1 MLITYELAQQIVDH
15 ILPIVQQNVNIM
27 NSSGLIMGSGQK
39 NRINTYHQ
47 GAKEV
52 IARGEVVEI
61 HPDELALFPGALPGL
76 NWPIILDKQIV
87 GVVGVSGDPAAV
99 RSTAK
104 LVKMVTELILERES
118 LLEGFRSNL
127 QLKEHFVQL
136 LLSGKW
142 EECCAQIKSTAQ
154 LLRFTLE
161 LPRAAAVANIRP
173 LLDTACSQYG
183 THELVMAR
191 TRDVLTQ
198 NIERSELIDER
209 DLVVVTEDKCII
221 FKHFSQ
227 AAEPAVIQN
236 WGQQFQALLNREYS
250 NTGFSL
256 GLGSLTNS
264 PEQLYTSYTE
274 ALFACRQTDVHAVP
288 GTIYHFDVLTAY
300 LLAPGSR
307 TSACLAFQNLRTKIT
322 TRLGKKYD
330 LQNTINT
337 LLEHNLNVSSAAKA
351 LFIHRNTLVFRLE
364 KLQELTGLCPA
375 QFLNHA
381 ILCKLLFQKPDNC
394 YDRDFFA
401 EENRK

>member
-27 NSSGLIMGSGQK
+27 NSSGMIMGSGQK

-61 HPDELALFPGALPGL
+61 HPDELDLFPGALPGL
-76 NWPIILDKQIV
+76 NWPIILDEQIV

-118 LLEGFRSNL
+118 LIEGFRSNL

-136 LLSGKW
+136 LLSGRW
-142 EECCAQIKSTAQ
+142 EECSAQIRSTAQ

-173 LLDTACSQYG
+173 LLDAACSQYG
-183 THELVMAR
+183 THDLVMAR
-191 TRDVLTQ
+191 TRDILTQ
-198 NIERSELIDER
+198 SIERSGLIDER
-209 DLVVVTEDKCII
+209 DLVIVTEDKCII
-221 FKHFSQ
+221 FKHFPQ
-227 AAEPAVIQN
+227 TAEPAVLQE
-236 WGQQFQALLNREYS
+236 WGQQFRALLDREYS

-264 PEQLYTSYTE
+264 PEQLYSSYTE
-274 ALFACRQTDVHAVP
+274 ALFACRQTDARTAP
-288 GTIYHFDVLTAY
+288 GIIYDFDLLTAY
-300 LLAPGSR
+300 LLAAGPQ
-307 TSACLAFQNLRTKIT
+307 TSACLALRNLRTKIE

-330 LQNTINT
+330 LQNTVNT
-337 LLEHNLNVSSAAKA
+337 LLAHNLNVSSAAKA

-381 ILCKLLFQKPDNC
+381 ILCKLLFQKHDNS
-394 YDRDFFA
+394 YDGDFFA
-401 EENRK
+401 EANRK

>member
-27 NSSGLIMGSGQK
+27 NSSGMIMGSGQK

-61 HPDELALFPGALPGL
+61 HPDELELFPGALPGL

-118 LLEGFRSNL
+118 LIEGFRSNL

-136 LLSGKW
+136 LLSGRW
-142 EECCAQIKSTAQ
+142 EECSAQIRSTAQ

-173 LLDTACSQYG
+173 LLDAACSQYG
-183 THELVMAR
+183 THDLVMAR

-198 NIERSELIDER
+198 SIERSGLIDER
-209 DLVVVTEDKCII
+209 DLVIVTEDKCII
-221 FKHFSQ
+221 FKHFPQ
-227 AAEPAVIQN
+227 AAEPAVLQD
-236 WGQQFQALLNREYS
+236 WGQQFRALLDREYS

-256 GLGSLTNS
+256 GLGSLTNL
-264 PEQLYTSYTE
+264 PEQLYSSYTE
-274 ALFACRQTDVHAVP
+274 ALFACRQTDARTAP
-288 GTIYHFDVLTAY
+288 GIIYDCDLLTAY
-300 LLAPGSR
+300 LLAAGPQ
-307 TSACLAFQNLRTKIT
+307 TSACLAFQNLRTKIET
-322 TRLGKKYD
+322 QLGKKYD

-337 LLEHNLNVSSAAKA
+337 LLAHNLNVSSAAKA

-381 ILCKLLFQKPDNC
+381 ILCKLLFQKHGNS
-394 YDRDFFA
+394 YDGDFFTEA
-401 EENRK
+401 NRK

>member
-61 HPDELALFPGALPGL
+61 HPDELELFPGALPGL

-118 LLEGFRSNL
+118 LIEGFRSNL

-136 LLSGKW
+136 LLSGRW
-142 EECCAQIKSTAQ
+142 EDCSAQIKSTAQ

-183 THELVMAR
+183 THDLVMAR

-198 NIERSELIDER
+198 TIESSRLIDER
-209 DLVVVTEDKCII
+209 DLVIVTEDKCII
-221 FKHFSQ
+221 FKYFPQ
-227 AAEPAVIQN
+227 AAEPAALQD
-236 WGQQFQALLNREYS
+236 WGQQFQELLNREYN
-250 NTGFSL
+250 NTGFRL

-274 ALFACRQTDVHAVP
+274 ALFACRQTDVHALP
-288 GTIYHFDVLTAY
+288 GIIYNFDVLTAY

-307 TSACLAFQNLRTKIT
+307 TSACLAFQNLQTKIT

-381 ILCKLLFQKPDNC
+381 ILCKLLFQKPSNF

>member
-61 HPDELALFPGALPGL
+61 HPDELDLFPGALPGL

-118 LLEGFRSNL
+118 LIEGFRSNL

-136 LLSGKW
+136 LLSGRW
-142 EECCAQIKSTAQ
+142 EDCSDQIKSTAQ

-183 THELVMAR
+183 THDLVMAR

-198 NIERSELIDER
+198 SIERSGLIDER
-209 DLVVVTEDKCII
+209 DLVIVTEDKCII
-221 FKHFSQ
+221 FKHFPQ
-227 AAEPAVIQN
+227 AAEPAVLQD

-274 ALFACRQTDVHAVP
+274 ALFVCRQADVHAVP
-288 GTIYHFDVLTAY
+288 GIIYHFDVLTAY
-300 LLAPGSR
+300 LLAAGSQ
-307 TSACLAFQNLRTKIT
+307 TSACLAFQNLQTKIT

-381 ILCKLLFQKPDNC
+381 ILCKLLFQKPSNFC
-394 YDRDFFA
+394 DRDFFA
-401 EENRK
+401 AENRK